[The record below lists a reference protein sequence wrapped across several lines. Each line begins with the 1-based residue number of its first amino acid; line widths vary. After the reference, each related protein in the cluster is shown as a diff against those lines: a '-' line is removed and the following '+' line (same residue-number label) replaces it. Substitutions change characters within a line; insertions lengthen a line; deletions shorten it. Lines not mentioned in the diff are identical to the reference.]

1 MQDVLAATHD
11 VTSEWLTEKLK
22 ANGKLTSAV
31 TSVDVTTIGEGV
43 GLMGELARL
52 KLTYA
57 EPEALPAS
65 MVIKCAAQNEN
76 INVARALDFY
86 NREVDFYNKIG
97 SGCGLKTPES
107 YYGAVNQQT
116 YDCVILM
123 QDMGDVSP
131 NDQLVGASEV
141 EAFAAIEN
149 ISEMH
154 GRFWGKVR
162 GPENS
167 WMYDMFGQESSE
179 LLQNGVYMPALDA
192 CLDKFDKFFTD
203 ETRTILRTVGD
214 NFSDLWR
221 KASPA
226 ETFVHGDYRQ
236 DNFLYMGDDLNA
248 TIMDWQISGCGRGI
262 FDFAYFVCQSL
273 PSERR
278 LKIEKDLLKT
288 YVDGLAKQGV
298 KDYDFDAAF
307 HDYRVMILG
316 CLVYP
321 VTVCGSL
328 DLSNERGHALAE
340 CMLTRNLTA
349 IEELNCAE
357 LL

>member
-11 VTSEWLTEKLK
+11 VTSEWLTEKSK
-22 ANGKLTSAV
+22 ASGKLKSQV
-31 TSVDVTTIGEGV
+31 TSVDVITIGEGI
-43 GLMGELARL
+43 GLMGELGRL

-57 EPEALPAS
+57 EPESLPSS

-76 INVARALDFY
+76 INIARTMDFY
-86 NREVDFYNKIG
+86 NREVDFYNKVG
-97 SGCGLKTPES
+97 PDCGLKTPES
-107 YYGAVNQQT
+107 YYGAVDQET
-116 YDCVILM
+116 YNCVILM

-131 NDQLVGASEV
+131 NDQLVGASEA

-149 ISEMH
+149 LSQMH
-154 GRFWGKVR
+154 GRFWGRVR
-162 GPENS
+162 GPENT
-167 WMYDMFGQESSE
+167 WMYDVFGQESSE
-179 LLQNGVYMPALDA
+179 LLQHGVYIPALDA
-192 CLDKFDKFFTD
+192 CLEKFDKFFND
-203 ETRTILRTVGD
+203 ETRAILRTVGD
-214 NFSDLWR
+214 NLSDIWR
-221 KASPA
+221 KVSPA

-236 DNFLYMGDDLNA
+236 DNFLYTGNDLNA

-273 PSERR
+273 PSDLR
-278 LKIEKDLLKT
+278 LKIEKDLLRT
-288 YVDGLAKQGV
+288 YVDGLARQGV
-298 KDYDFDAAF
+298 QDYDFDTAF
-307 HDYRVMILG
+307 HDYRVLILG

-340 CMLTRNLTA
+340 SMLTRNLTA
-349 IEELNCAE
+349 IEELNCAG